1 MAHSFTTVL
10 TQTLRS
16 YWGQGQSRGV
26 CEPRLG
32 LLMEPA
38 LFRGGSIHRTIYNI
52 FCEKWVFSLKMYKFV
67 REIWVAADS
76 QRRIN
81 NLDTAFVV
89 GTFLI
94 GMF

>member
-1 MAHSFTTVL
+1 MFCTQAYNSFTTNSL
-10 TQTLRS
+10 ES
-16 YWGQGQSRGV
+16 WGQGQSRGV
-26 CEPRLG
+26 SEPRLG

-76 QRRIN
+76 QRRRN
-81 NLDTAFVV
+81 NHYLMKTNENQ
-89 GTFLI
+89 
-94 GMF
+94 